1 MTDIQTIVC
10 PVDFSD
16 LSRHALEHAIAIARW
31 YGARLTVVHVAP
43 PTSTLVPPGE
53 GGLAASLA
61 FVPTDVELVQR
72 HLDAFARTAV
82 AAVPGG
88 DGVRLAMQIAE
99 GSTVGEIVR
108 LVDSQAADLLVMAT
122 HGRSGF
128 ERLVLGSVT
137 EKMLRKSPCPLLTVP
152 PRAEPPPVGVDPFRR
167 ILCAVDFSPSSLR
180 ALRFAESL
188 AEQADAEL
196 AVMHVIEPA
205 SVLEPVPAVQPG
217 QAPGAVARAVVEQRL
232 REAIAADA
240 RIYSRVTEVIAHGKP
255 YVEIL
260 REAGAR
266 GSGLIVLGAH
276 GGLFGLPAFGSTT
289 NHVVR
294 EASCPVLTVR
304 H

>member
-1 MTDIQTIVC
+1 M
-10 PVDFSD
+10 
-16 LSRHALEHAIAIARW
+16 
-31 YGARLTVVHVAP
+31 
-43 PTSTLVPPGE
+43 STLVPPGE
-53 GGLAASLA
+53 AGLAASLA
-61 FVPTDVELVQR
+61 LVPTDVELVQR

-82 AAVPGG
+82 AAVPNG
-88 DGVRLAMQIAE
+88 DSVRVETQIAE

-128 ERLVLGSVT
+128 ERLILGSVT

-152 PRAEPPPVGVDPFRR
+152 PRAEPPPAGVDPFRR

-205 SVLEPVPAVQPG
+205 SVLEPVPAVEPG
-217 QAPGAVARAVVEQRL
+217 QTPGAVARAVVEQRL
-232 REAIAADA
+232 REAIASDA
-240 RIYSRVTEVIAHGKP
+240 RTYSRVTEVIAHGKP
-255 YVEIL
+255 YVQIL

-266 GSGLIVLGAH
+266 GTGLIVLGAH
-276 GGLFGLPAFGSTT
+276 GGHFGLPTFGSTT

-294 EASCPVLTVR
+294 EAGCPVLTVR